1 MSLSE
6 FLKQRGLEGF
16 QKEIGEA
23 TDGIKIQENLRSPGN
38 TTASRSDSMLLAGV
52 PKRKTTR
59 QLKELLQ
66 KQTARHMLPVLQE
79 ESFGKVRLEPL
90 LICDTRECRAEFRIG
105 IGRMYIV
112 KDIFSMIRALRE
124 QSSYSYG
131 KSLEFVHI
139 KGSFTEESRPLVEFL
154 EQWVGRYEKAYLQ
167 TSGYSYL

>member
-1 MSLSE
+1 MRKKTACRRHGAIVLHFIPMRVCASIVRRCFLYYLENPDRVEEEHMSLSE
-6 FLKQRGLEGF
+6 FLKQRGMEGF

-23 TDGIKIQENLRSPGN
+23 TDGVKLQENHRTPGN
-38 TTASRSDSMLLAGV
+38 TTASGGDSMLLAGV

-79 ESFGKVRLEPL
+79 ESFRKGTAAVL

-112 KDIFSMIRALRE
+112 KDIF
-124 QSSYSYG
+124 
-131 KSLEFVHI
+131 
-139 KGSFTEESRPLVEFL
+139 P
-154 EQWVGRYEKAYLQ
+154 
-167 TSGYSYL
+167 